1 VAAQCCLRQYDLWL
15 HIPILLGP
23 PECDQ
28 NGSALELR
36 LLDSSVVNHK
46 EITTMSNQPNRP
58 KLVISK
64 TPTETEKLEDQQK
77 LDRVANDAAEQAVKT
92 EQRYDQGHDIFTK

>member
-1 VAAQCCLRQYDLWL
+1 
-15 HIPILLGP
+15 
-23 PECDQ
+23 
-28 NGSALELR
+28 
-36 LLDSSVVNHK
+36 
-46 EITTMSNQPNRP
+46 MSNQPNRP